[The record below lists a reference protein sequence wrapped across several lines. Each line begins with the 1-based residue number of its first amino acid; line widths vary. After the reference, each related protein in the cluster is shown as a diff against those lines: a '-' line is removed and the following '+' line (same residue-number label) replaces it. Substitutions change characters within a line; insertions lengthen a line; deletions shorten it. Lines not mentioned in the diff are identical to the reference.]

1 MWECRSAWGQE
12 MGEKPSRGLSC
23 FNSLDPQSRESTG
36 SPERTSGGSNWQ
48 GLKAS
53 SETDLMDEG
62 ALERNGVLL
71 STEKYRGGALTEQ
84 VQSAPFPTAV
94 SLLFWL
100 SSLGDRLIGK
110 VQIP

>member
-1 MWECRSAWGQE
+1 
-12 MGEKPSRGLSC
+12 
-23 FNSLDPQSRESTG
+23 
-36 SPERTSGGSNWQ
+36 
-48 GLKAS
+48 
-53 SETDLMDEG
+53 MDEG

-110 VQIP
+110 VQIPRAGTSAQPPLRWSQRQPPR